1 MLSITNYYGV
11 VDDTQ
16 KANMYKNNNVCI
28 HKNSIQI
35 LLVRFKAQTVFYLTR
50 FSIKKKYNITHIHDS
65 LQNKMIIKKSK

>member
-50 FSIKKKYNITHIHDS
+50 FSIKKNTISRTF
-65 LQNKMIIKKSK
+65 MIPYKTK